1 MKELFSA
8 FSAAVFYPLISF
20 VLPGLTAISGWFLLS
35 FQFDSFRWVV
45 SHNHTETAFTLMLL
59 SIFLGIVID
68 DIGMRIESLW
78 LDRRR
83 DARTCGK
90 HHQEWWAYLRKPFA
104 IEPSGRRHLRYLVA
118 RLKFELGVPV
128 GFAITALGL
137 WLNSSISFG
146 PRAAVSLIGLCLF
159 AYLLFEAASTHEEL
173 GVLRHELLRD
183 NSEIADF
190 KKPVLAEIP
199 NASESA

>member
-35 FQFDSFRWVV
+35 FHFDSFRWVV

-83 DARTCGK
+83 DARTCGT

-104 IEPSGRRHLRYLVA
+104 IEPSGRRHLRYLIRQA
-118 RLKFELGVPV
+118 Q
-128 GFAITALGL
+128 I
-137 WLNSSISFG
+137 
-146 PRAAVSLIGLCLF
+146 RAGGAGWICNHRSRVM
-159 AYLLFEAASTHEEL
+159 A
-173 GVLRHELLRD
+173 
-183 NSEIADF
+183 
-190 KKPVLAEIP
+190 KPVDHPRPGGFCINNRAL
-199 NASESA
+199 SVRLSALRGRLYP